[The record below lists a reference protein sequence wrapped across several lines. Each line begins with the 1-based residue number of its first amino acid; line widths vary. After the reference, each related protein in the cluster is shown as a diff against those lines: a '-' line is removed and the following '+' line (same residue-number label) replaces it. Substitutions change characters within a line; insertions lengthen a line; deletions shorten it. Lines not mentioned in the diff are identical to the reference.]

1 MSYILIYLAF
11 SAGILSFL
19 SPCSVGMIPAYIGY
33 YIKSNEDKSWKKI
46 YLGLFRGIALA
57 LGFSTIF
64 IIFSII
70 IFVFGNIIINVIP
83 MITIFIGI
91 IIIFLGVST
100 FVNRGLSLNIFHRFQ
115 SDIDKKIKKNN
126 NMLSI
131 YLFGLLYGLVSLGCS
146 FPLFISVVFSTLID
160 KNYFSTLVVGLSY
173 LSGVFLISLLL
184 SFLLAISNT
193 FIGDKLLKYRK
204 FVNRIAGVIMILA
217 GLYIIYYQLNSYFSL
232 KIL

>member
-1 MSYILIYLAF
+1 MSDILISLAF

-19 SPCSVGMIPAYIGY
+19 SPCSVGMIPAYIGF

-64 IIFSII
+64 IIFAII

-83 MITIFIGI
+83 VITVFIGI
-91 IIIFLGVST
+91 IIICLGIST
-100 FVNRGLSLNIFHRFQ
+100 LINRGLSLNIFHQFQ
-115 SDIDKKIKKNN
+115 SDVDKKVKKNN
-126 NMLSI
+126 NILSI

-146 FPLFISVVFSTLID
+146 FPLFISVVLSTFIE
-160 KNYFSTLVVGLSY
+160 KNYFNTIVVGLSY
-173 LSGVFLISLLL
+173 LAGVFLISLLL
-184 SFLLAISNT
+184 SFLLAVSNT
-193 FIGDKLLKYRK
+193 FIEDKLFRYRK
-204 FVNRIAGVIMILA
+204 FVNKIAGVIMILA
-217 GLYIIYYQLNSYFSL
+217 GLYIIYYQLSSYFSL